1 MDLVLPIFYIM
12 AIGAVVSGVMVVIQ
26 KNPVISAMFLITLML
41 CLACI
46 FLLLSAEFI
55 AAIQLIVYAGA
66 IMVLFLFVIML
77 LNLERELV
85 SMVKSRFQKLAGP
98 VLVVLMLAV
107 LGITL
112 FSTGKQAAAPQPAVA
127 VDTAVSA
134 VSNTV
139 SVGRLLFTRFLL
151 PFEITSVILLI
162 AIIGVIMIGKKK
174 L

>member
-1 MDLVLPIFYIM
+1 M
-12 AIGAVVSGVMVVIQ
+12 AIGIVVSGVMVVVQ

-46 FLLLSAEFI
+46 YLLLSAEFI
-55 AAIQLIVYAGA
+55 AAIQVIVYAGA

-77 LNLERELV
+77 LNLDRELV

-98 VLVVLMLAV
+98 VLVVVMLAV
-107 LGITL
+107 LGITV
-112 FSTGKQAAAPQPAVA
+112 FSNGSQAQVPQTAGT
-127 VDTAVSA
+127 VDTAAAA

-139 SVGRLLFTRFLL
+139 SVGRLLFSRFLL
-151 PFEITSVILLI
+151 PFEITSVILLV
-162 AIIGVIMIGKKK
+162 AIIGVILIGKKK

>member
-12 AIGAVVSGVMVVIQ
+12 AIGAVFSGVMVVVQ

-46 FLLLSAEFI
+46 YLLLSAEFI
-55 AAIQLIVYAGA
+55 AAIQVIVYAGA

-85 SMVKSRFQKLAGP
+85 SMVKGRFQKLAGLI
-98 VLVVLMLAV
+98 LVILMIAV
-107 LGITL
+107 LGITI
-112 FSTGKQAAAPQPAVA
+112 FSTGKQVPGPQTVVAA
-127 VDTAVSA
+127 DTTVP
-134 VSNTV
+134 NTV
-139 SVGRLLFTRFLL
+139 LIGQLLFSRFLL

-162 AIIGVIMIGKKK
+162 AIIGVILIGKKK

>member
-1 MDLVLPIFYIM
+1 MDFVLLIFYIM
-12 AIGAVVSGVMVVIQ
+12 AIGTVFSGVMVVVQ

-46 FLLLSAEFI
+46 YLLLSAEFI
-55 AAIQLIVYAGA
+55 AAIQVIVYAGA

-85 SMVKSRFQKLAGP
+85 SMVKGRFQKLAGLI
-98 VLVVLMLAV
+98 LVILMIVV
-107 LGITL
+107 LGIAI
-112 FSTGKQAAAPQPAVA
+112 FSIGKQAPGPQTVVAADITVP
-127 VDTAVSA
+127 
-134 VSNTV
+134 NTV
-139 SVGRLLFTRFLL
+139 LVGQLLFSRFLL

-162 AIIGVIMIGKKK
+162 AIIGVILIGKKK